1 MTGAAVLS
9 LPNPTLEELSGLDS
23 GLILI
28 VGGRRSGK
36 TTVCEAILRCW
47 EEQGANYRYFGY
59 SPELGRWTGP
69 RGRYGGGPPSSEALL
84 RRCRGYRRI
93 LIDEPIHSRSEEP
106 SFPGA
111 LVLATSNPQTWM
123 TQRASWILWVSPNPE
138 GLPLLRIEQGTY
150 RDPSR
155 ISPTIWERL
164 LIGVF

>member
-1 MTGAAVLS
+1 M
-9 LPNPTLEELSGLDS
+9 PPTLEELAGLDS

-36 TTVCEAILRCW
+36 TTICEALLRCW
-47 EEQGANYRYFGY
+47 EKQGANYQYFGH

-69 RGRYGGGPPSSEALL
+69 RGRYGGLPSSETLL

-93 LIDEPIHSRSEEP
+93 LLDDPTHLRPEEV
-106 SFPGA
+106 SFSGS

-123 TQRASWILWVSPNPE
+123 TQRASWILWVSPNPK
-138 GLPLLRIEQGTY
+138 GLPVLRIEQGTY